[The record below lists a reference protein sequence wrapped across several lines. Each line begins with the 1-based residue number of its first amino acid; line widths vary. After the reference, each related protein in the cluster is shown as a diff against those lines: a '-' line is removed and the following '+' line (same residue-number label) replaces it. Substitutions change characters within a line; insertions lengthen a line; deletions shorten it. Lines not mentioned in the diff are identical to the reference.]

1 MSIWSYIGLFFVVIV
16 SVRFFKEVGKSF
28 PVIEFMLVIAGY
40 QWIVGPIIS
49 YNLAIQHYKFYMRV
63 DEFIYM
69 SYIVPTYIVFGTLLL
84 FGIKRYRI
92 SLNFENLN
100 SFIKYAKYI
109 FLIGLVFDV
118 LKSFVPGGLLF
129 FVYLLSLLKY
139 VGVGLLLFS
148 GNKINRL
155 FFYGTII
162 YLFLNSLSSGMFHD
176 LILWSVFLFLI
187 WALKYKPTNKIKLLI
202 VFFGLFFVIAIQS
215 VKSTF
220 RDYIW
225 ESSNN
230 INKFELFFQILN
242 ENLSNDLLFDDYSIS
257 QLNVR
262 LNQGWHIS
270 SVMSNVPSFE
280 PFANGKTIING
291 IYSSF
296 LPRFLI
302 PDKKIAGGRENFL
315 KYTGEQLGESTSM
328 GISLI
333 GEGYANFGELGGAVF
348 MFIWGVF
355 LLLYWRKLFKLNS
368 NHPII
373 VFFIPLLFLQVVKA
387 ETEFLVVFNHIVK
400 ASFTVWL
407 FFIICRRFLNLKI

>member
-1 MSIWSYIGLFFVVIV
+1 M
-16 SVRFFKEVGKSF
+16 
-28 PVIEFMLVIAGY
+28 
-40 QWIVGPIIS
+40 Q
-49 YNLAIQHYKFYMRV
+49 
-63 DEFIYM
+63 
-69 SYIVPTYIVFGTLLL
+69 
-84 FGIKRYRI
+84 YR
-92 SLNFENLN
+92 
-100 SFIKYAKYI
+100 
-109 FLIGLVFDV
+109 
-118 LKSFVPGGLLF
+118 
-129 FVYLLSLLKY
+129 
-139 VGVGLLLFS
+139 
-148 GNKINRL
+148 
-155 FFYGTII
+155 
-162 YLFLNSLSSGMFHD
+162 
-176 LILWSVFLFLI
+176 
-187 WALKYKPTNKIKLLI
+187 
-202 VFFGLFFVIAIQS
+202 
-215 VKSTF
+215 
-220 RDYIW
+220 
-225 ESSNN
+225 
-230 INKFELFFQILN
+230 ELFFQILN